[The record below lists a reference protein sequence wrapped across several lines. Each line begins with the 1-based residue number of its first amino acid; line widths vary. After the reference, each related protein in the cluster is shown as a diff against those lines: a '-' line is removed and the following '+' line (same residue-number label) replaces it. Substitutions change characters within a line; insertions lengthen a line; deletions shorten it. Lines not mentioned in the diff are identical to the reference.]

1 MNLRLAILSKNLVQH
16 LKDVFMARHTE
27 YPFGDCIGAEYQA
40 KEIDHQLM
48 NRDRLHSIAEFISLY
63 NNFNVVVDPK
73 SQNQAMLYGDDIS
86 IEC

>member
-1 MNLRLAILSKNLVQH
+1 
-16 LKDVFMARHTE
+16 
-27 YPFGDCIGAEYQA
+27 
-40 KEIDHQLM
+40 M

-63 NNFNVVVDPK
+63 NNFNVVVDSK

>member
-1 MNLRLAILSKNLVQH
+1 
-16 LKDVFMARHTE
+16 
-27 YPFGDCIGAEYQA
+27 
-40 KEIDHQLM
+40 M